1 MPYTYVEDEAHTGG
15 WVKRSER
22 LYKGRE
28 VLPLGWT
35 VSVPSTS
42 LCRIVATPDK
52 ALKGLVLV
60 SYVVISLNNL
70 INVQPRY
77 PP

>member
-22 LYKGRE
+22 LYNGRK
-28 VLPLGWT
+28 VLPLEWT
-35 VSVPSTS
+35 VSAPYTS
-42 LCRIVATPDK
+42 ICEIVTTPDK
-52 ALKGLVLV
+52 TLKGLIIV

-70 INVQPRY
+70 INVHPRY